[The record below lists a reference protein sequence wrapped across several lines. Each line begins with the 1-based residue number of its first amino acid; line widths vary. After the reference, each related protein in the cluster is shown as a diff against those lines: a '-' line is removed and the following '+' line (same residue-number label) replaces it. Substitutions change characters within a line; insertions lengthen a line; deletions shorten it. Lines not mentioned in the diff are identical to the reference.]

1 MHTRNETDEV
11 LLAEI
16 AKKINEIE
24 NLKIEI
30 GDLAGDLSEP
40 NNRYAVEDFCS
51 TVEDAISDVVSYFG
65 YDSAIDFAENNNNN
79 EE

>member
-1 MHTRNETDEV
+1 MHTQEESNEV

-24 NLKIEI
+24 NMKIELYE
-30 GDLAGDLSEP
+30 LAGDLSEP
-40 NNRYAVEDFCS
+40 NDRYSVEDFCS
-51 TVEDAISDVVSYFG
+51 TVEDAIEDVVSYFG

>member
-1 MHTRNETDEV
+1 MHDRNETNEV

-24 NLKIEI
+24 NLKIELYE
-30 GDLAGDLSEP
+30 LAGDLSEP
-40 NNRYAVEDFCS
+40 NDRYSVEDFCGS
-51 TVEDAISDVVSYFG
+51 VEDAIADVVSYFG
-65 YDSAIDFAENNNNN
+65 YDSAIDFMENNN

>member
-51 TVEDAISDVVSYFG
+51 TVEDAIADVVSYFG
-65 YDSAIDFAENNNNN
+65 YDSAIDFMENNNNN

>member
-1 MHTRNETDEV
+1 MHTQEETNEV
-11 LLAEI
+11 VLAEI
-16 AKKINEIE
+16 ARRINEIE

-40 NNRYAVEDFCS
+40 HDRYAVEDFCGA
-51 TVEDAISDVVSYFG
+51 VEDAIADVVSYFG
-65 YDSAIDFAENNNNN
+65 YDSAIDFMDNNNNN